1 MNVFDYL
8 TADMEVTGTIPNI
21 PKKAKVLI
29 FKDEVQNYF
38 VIFHFKIL

>member
-29 FKDEVQNYF
+29 DEVQNYF